1 MKKEY
6 SVEEPFL
13 IKEKDRYNKDG
24 SIDYDSVFDPF
35 YYINK
40 KKERELKERFFNE
53 FVELNK
59 ELKEIRKRQDTNN

>member
-6 SVEEPFL
+6 SAEELFL
-13 IKEKDRYNKDG
+13 IQKKDRYNKDG
-24 SIDYDSVFDPF
+24 SIDYDCVFDPF

-40 KKERELKERFFNE
+40 NNELELKERFFNE
-53 FVELNK
+53 FFELKK